1 VGGIAKSDLRRAPTS
16 ANELQIFTYRKKSHV
31 YD

>member
-1 VGGIAKSDLRRAPTS
+1 MPKATSGGADQRHF
-16 ANELQIFTYRKKSHV
+16 ELQIFTYRKKSHV